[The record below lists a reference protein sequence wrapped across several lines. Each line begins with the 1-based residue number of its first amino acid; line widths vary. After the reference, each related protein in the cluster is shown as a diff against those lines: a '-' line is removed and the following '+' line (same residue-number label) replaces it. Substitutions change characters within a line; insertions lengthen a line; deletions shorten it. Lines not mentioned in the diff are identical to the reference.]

1 MNKLSRERRAQIL
14 GMMVEGNSIRAIV
27 RMAGVGKNTVVRLLE
42 DAGEAFLDYHDRHVR
57 GMKAQRVQCDEI
69 WSFIGVKAKNRPK
82 SKRATDLTAGDVWT
96 WVALDAD
103 TKLAISYLVGRRD
116 SEYAIALMDDLRQ
129 RVTTRMQLTTDGHA
143 PYLQAVEEAFG
154 ADIDYA
160 MLIKLYGEPATS
172 PEAARRYS
180 PTECVGA
187 RKTPIAGNPEPRHI
201 STSYVER
208 QNLTMRMAIRRFTRL
223 TNAFS
228 KKVENHAHSVAIHF
242 MHYNFV
248 RRHQT
253 TRLTPAMAAGLTQ
266 TWWTMEDMVVIIEE
280 WEARRAIKLA
290 DRLVG

>member
-1 MNKLSRERRAQIL
+1 MNKLSAERRAQIL

-27 RMAGVGKNTVVRLLE
+27 RMTGVSKNTIVKLLE
-42 DAGEAFLDYHDRHVR
+42 DAGEAFLDYHDRNVR
-57 GMKAQRVQCDEI
+57 GITAKHVQCDEI
-69 WSFIGVKAKNRPK
+69 WSFIGVKAKNRAA
-82 SKRATDLTAGDVWT
+82 SRRAGDHTAGDVWT

-103 TKLAISYLVGRRD
+103 SKLAISYLIGGRD
-116 SEYAIALMDDLRQ
+116 AEYAMALMDDLRQ
-129 RVTTRMQLTTDGHA
+129 RVTTRMRLTTDGHT
-143 PYLQAVEEAFG
+143 PYLRAVEEAFG

-160 MLIKLYGEPATS
+160 ILVKLYGEPPAS

-187 RKTPIAGNPEPRHI
+187 RKSKITGNPDPRHV

-228 KKVENHAHSVAIHF
+228 KKIENHAHSVAIHF

-248 RRHQT
+248 RIHQSL
-253 TRLTPAMAAGLTQ
+253 RVTPAMAAGVTSKL
-266 TWWTMEDMVVIIEE
+266 WSLIDMVRVIEE
-280 WEARRAIKLA
+280 WEERHAPKLA